1 VIQSSIH
8 GDIDDP
14 NVAPQHDSKFLE
26 NSNKA
31 SGFAHDSNNAGEIDI
46 RERYLS
52 DIEKSQ
58 SGLTP
63 KDSSS
68 IKLNTSSAPIFG

>member
-1 VIQSSIH
+1 
-8 GDIDDP
+8 
-14 NVAPQHDSKFLE
+14 VAPQQDSKYME
-26 NSNKA
+26 NSKKI
-31 SGFAHDSNNAGEIDI
+31 SGFAHDSNNAGDIDI